1 VIYEGYLQ
9 FLRYDS
15 IKIALEQAM
24 GMLPAKATFGL
35 AGNDMSM
42 IRVIRGKE
50 QLRIGVPEQ
59 ILSALNPNKFTRDLI
74 EKRIR
79 SKETYKDLFD
89 REFLEEVITNLD
101 ERILNIAPQSFAV
114 EISKD
119 LFVIGRDDVTA
130 PQILK
135 ADRYTGLTSL
145 ETIYTTRQLT
155 MKVSK
160 EAMLLTLIGLMS
172 SYVIRVN
179 IDRNQYFYFL
189 FFAPDETLELILKG
203 DKELIER
210 FFSIKEVAKEDLREM
225 LARTT
230 VNELLIL
237 ELSLTTKIQE
247 ALRNENIDKLSLIL
261 TKVAREGQTYKIYE
275 QIPLTFYRE
284 PVYVKF
290 IEKHFRN
297 PDEAIKILTSIT
309 SPQKIYLQAIS
320 TLTKKNKYREA
331 DNALRALQNLYRFVI
346 LGDINGFYNFLAE
359 TKNCVE
365 KLKNSTNPKDRK
377 RAEQYTIYLRWLNKA
392 L

>member
-1 VIYEGYLQ
+1 
-9 FLRYDS
+9 
-15 IKIALEQAM
+15 M